1 MSEFVV
7 STWAQLA
14 AALLAAACS
23 TFEEARRNPFIIV
36 FGTCRYTF
44 NEGLQ
49 ETRANKLAIEVRR
62 THRGR

>member
-1 MSEFVV
+1 MGEFVV

-23 TFEEARRNPFIIV
+23 TYDEARRNPFV
-36 FGTCRYTF
+36 VKFNTCTYTF
-44 NEGLQ
+44 KNGLH
-49 ETRANKLAIEVRR
+49 EARANSMAREIRR